1 MHIAI
6 DRAVNIGTGAGL
18 ALAQLL
24 EEIIM
29 KLQLNKLMAGLVMA
43 GGVVALVGCGG
54 GGEPELQTKIN
65 VQVSPTDTKAITA
78 AANIAAALDEVAVP
92 LSTTAATALKVPGAT
107 TLTFTGPAPAGTVGG
122 IATAKITAGAKSLI
136 TTVRAGSCKFKV
148 TGPAN
153 AAERINDPLTNLP
166 YAIDDPATTTVDEA
180 AEITVDPCAF
190 STANLTGLSSTPVKR
205 TVTITIGTATVTSEV
220 EATSV
225 NGVVKFNG
233 KDVATQSAT
242 GSISF

>member
-65 VQVSPTDTKAITA
+65 VQVTPTDTKAITA

-107 TLTFTGPAPAGTVGG
+107 ALTFTGPAPVGTVGG
-122 IATAKITAGAKSLI
+122 IATAKITAGAKSLT
-136 TTVRAGSCKFKV
+136 TTVKAGSCKFIV

-153 AAERINDPLTNLP
+153 ADDRITKPDTNPAAP
-166 YAIDDPATTTVDEA
+166 YAIND
-180 AEITVDPCAF
+180 EITVSPCAF
-190 STANLTGLSSTPVKR
+190 STADLTGLSSTPVKR

-220 EATSV
+220 DATSV